1 MQAHKLDFPPLPRT
15 MTSIS
20 PAILLL
26 TAVLAGCAQSIPTPL
41 PDLNRPEA
49 DGMLMPAQQKKAI
62 EELAQKRAEAEAQA
76 IKQIEQTR

>member
-1 MQAHKLDFPPLPRT
+1 

-26 TAVLAGCAQSIPTPL
+26 TAVLAGCAQSISTPL